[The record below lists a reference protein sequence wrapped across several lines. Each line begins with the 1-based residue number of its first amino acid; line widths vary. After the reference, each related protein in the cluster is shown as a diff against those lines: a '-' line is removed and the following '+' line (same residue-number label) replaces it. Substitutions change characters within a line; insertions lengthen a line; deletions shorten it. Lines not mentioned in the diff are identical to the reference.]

1 MRIYNKNTFKYG
13 GSMRIILLILFLSI
27 VTGAGTS
34 FAQPK
39 DGKFDGKDDR
49 KDFREKIQKL
59 RKEKLIEKLNISET
73 TADKVFEMEGSM
85 VDEIREYQKEK
96 RETFK
101 EIENNP
107 DATDIDSKLNRILD
121 LDIKTAEA
129 KKSYYTNLK
138 EILTPKQIAEAMVLQ
153 MKFNKKL
160 REQFKKKRK
169 NKGDKKKGRF
179 DGSEDFEDFKGRF
192 NEGFDDDTNPEDKT
206 K

>member
-1 MRIYNKNTFKYG
+1 
-13 GSMRIILLILFLSI
+13 MRIILLILFLSI
-27 VTGAGTS
+27 VSGAGTS

-73 TADKVFEMEGSM
+73 TADKVFEMEGNM
-85 VDEIREYQKEK
+85 VDEIRGYQKEK

-101 EIENNP
+101 EIESNP

-121 LDIKTAEA
+121 LDIKVAET
-129 KKSYYTNLK
+129 KKNYYTNLK

-160 REQFKKKRK
+160 REQFKKNRK
-169 NKGDKKKGRF
+169 KGDRKKGRF
-179 DGSEDFEDFKGRF
+179 DGSEDFDGFKDRF
-192 NEGFDDDTNPEDKT
+192 NEGFDDDSNREDKT
-206 K
+206 DEEKSDK